1 MKHLMKISKKQQKM
15 LKVQRKQQ
23 KLLINWIKFLKVATV
38 AVYDL
43 PANKAKYLKKIK
55 MNDNCINM
63 VNKFGIS
70 KSTIVLKIINSK
82 IINKYPRMKN
92 FSLSLLFLG
101 NNFKIIKEI
110 CHENASEFE

>member
-1 MKHLMKISKKQQKM
+1 MP
-15 LKVQRKQQ
+15 
-23 KLLINWIKFLKVATV
+23 T
-38 AVYDL
+38 
-43 PANKAKYLKKIK
+43 NKAKYLKKIE

-63 VNKFGIS
+63 VNKFEIS

-101 NNFKIIKEI
+101 NNFKITKEI
-110 CHENASEFE
+110 YHENASEFE